1 MDDDSATTIMSR
13 PTPSAPSAPST
24 KPERPLKESKQSIPS
39 QTSVSK
45 PKGKLKDTD
54 TEKSKQAVGKNTMK
68 SKEVSPEVPGKVMND
83 GVVSSAAEAHGTS
96 QSPHMPHV
104 PQQFM
109 NLQSLF
115 DSPVPLR
122 SNIPTVNSQKYK
134 ISLGSGRGSIKQ
146 VCSPEITVSQLV
158 AILLLNRLLPLRMDL
173 SGNLTSCYRVLDKG
187 TLTSGQRRL
196 NSFERQTV
204 MLGSVPSRTLLLP
217 IEVHTSDGV
226 TRFNSPVNWIVSMGS
241 MIDYIVSWLR
251 IPNAGWTVYI
261 NDHRMDVH
269 DVLFDVY
276 AEGKPCTIILK
287 QSNK

>member
-1 MDDDSATTIMSR
+1 M
-13 PTPSAPSAPST
+13 
-24 KPERPLKESKQSIPS
+24 
-39 QTSVSK
+39 
-45 PKGKLKDTD
+45 
-54 TEKSKQAVGKNTMK
+54 
-68 SKEVSPEVPGKVMND
+68 
-83 GVVSSAAEAHGTS
+83 
-96 QSPHMPHV
+96 
-104 PQQFM
+104 
-109 NLQSLF
+109 
-115 DSPVPLR
+115 PLR
-122 SNIPTVNSQKYK
+122 SNIPTVNAQKYK

-173 SGNLTSCYRVLDKG
+173 SGNITSCYRVLHKG
-187 TLTSGQRRL
+187 KLTSGQRRL
-196 NSFERQTV
+196 KSFERQSV

-241 MIDYIVSWLR
+241 IIDYMVSWLR
-251 IPNAGWTVYI
+251 ITSAGWTVYI

-287 QSNK
+287 QSKK